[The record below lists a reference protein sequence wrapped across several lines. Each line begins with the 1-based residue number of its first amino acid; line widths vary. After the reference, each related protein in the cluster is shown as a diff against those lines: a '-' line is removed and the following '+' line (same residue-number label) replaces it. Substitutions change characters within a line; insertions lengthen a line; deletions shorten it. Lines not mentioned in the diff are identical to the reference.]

1 MNQLNK
7 QHNEMNKIQEAT
19 QVSLS
24 IYNEIDSYQMPEE
37 NRVKHKALGQVLRSL
52 VEILENERLTDSQ
65 PAA

>member
-1 MNQLNK
+1 
-7 QHNEMNKIQEAT
+7 MNKIQEAT

-24 IYNEIDSYQMPEE
+24 IYNEIDSYKMPEE

-52 VEILENERLTDSQ
+52 LEILENERLTDSQ